1 MQPTHD
7 LERMVEFEF
16 LRATEN
22 AALHSMHWMGRGDK
36 EAADEAACDAI
47 KGMFDLVDIRGEV
60 VIGEGIK
67 DEAPGLFK
75 GEKVGTWKE
84 GSPHVEIAV
93 DPVEPFQA
101 RFDLGV
107 VEDL

>member
-60 VIGEGIK
+60 VIGEDQGQCPRYL
-67 DEAPGLFK
+67 PG
-75 GEKVGTWKE
+75 G
-84 GSPHVEIAV
+84 
-93 DPVEPFQA
+93 QA
-101 RFDLGV
+101 RSLGRR
-107 VEDL
+107 